1 MTSCIHRR
9 LWSGAKRRK
18 VLLHADGFAQP
29 VYVEGDLKD
38 DPLELAYA
46 YARESLAADAGKKID
61 GDPSPLDLQGAAPL
75 MKSLHPGS
83 KQHRRQLENLEDDI
97 NQALEA
103 ITPTSWL

>member
-1 MTSCIHRR
+1 M
-9 LWSGAKRRK
+9 
-18 VLLHADGFAQP
+18 VLLNQSM
-29 VYVEGDLKD
+29 LKVISKMIRWN
-38 DPLELAYA
+38 LLMLT